1 MISPDG
7 YRNKTLST
15 ACLLGLETVGYIS
28 QLLNQAERNMKIESG
43 CGDILFVL

>member
-15 ACLLGLETVGYIS
+15 PCLLGLEMVGYIS
-28 QLLNQAERNMKIESG
+28 QLQNQAERKMKKSG